1 MLVLTS
7 FLRITEEMQKD
18 PDRKRDS
25 AISFPSGPIFQ
36 PTKKPPY
43 EGGHLQCAFFSV
55 FILP

>member
-25 AISFPSGPIFQ
+25 AISFPSGP
-36 PTKKPPY
+36 Y
-43 EGGHLQCAFFSV
+43 FSQQKTA
-55 FILP
+55 L